1 MNDLE
6 DLVEQVL
13 LWLRILYK
21 FGSQTIHRPSK
32 RNLGGSFYKQKK
44 SLGIMTRAVTIA
56 ELGDQNVFTV
66 DGTNNRV
73 GIGSTQPTVKLDVGG
88 VVVATAF
95 TGDGTGLTGVA
106 STDNIITGTAATFTG
121 GVTVSGGTTISGAS
135 NVNVTGVI
143 TATKF
148 VGDGSE
154 LTGVSGFATALSSDT
169 TSILS
174 SIFKTPRTLTVGTG
188 VSVTVA
194 SDTASGNIAFMR
206 EKDIHVGAG
215 STFHVGSG
223 TTLITNVLTI
233 F

>member
-1 MNDLE
+1 
-6 DLVEQVL
+6 
-13 LWLRILYK
+13 
-21 FGSQTIHRPSK
+21 
-32 RNLGGSFYKQKK
+32 
-44 SLGIMTRAVTIA
+44 MTRAVTLA
-56 ELGDQNVFTV
+56 SLADQNVFTA
-66 DGTNNRV
+66 DSANDRV
-73 GIGSTQPTVKLDVGG
+73 GIGSTIPSTKLDVDGT
-88 VVVATAF
+88 VTATAF
-95 TGDGTGLTGVA
+95 VGSGTGLTGVA

-169 TSILS
+169 TSILNKF
-174 SIFKTPRTLTVGTG
+174 FKTPREVVTGTG
-188 VSVTVA
+188 VSITIE
-194 SDTASGNIAFMR
+194 SDAASGNIAFIR
-206 EKDIHVGAG
+206 EGAIHVGAG

-223 TTLITNVLTI
+223 TTLLTNVLTI

>member
-1 MNDLE
+1 
-6 DLVEQVL
+6 
-13 LWLRILYK
+13 
-21 FGSQTIHRPSK
+21 
-32 RNLGGSFYKQKK
+32 
-44 SLGIMTRAVTIA
+44 MTRAVTIA
-56 ELGDQNVFTV
+56 ELGDQSVFTV
-66 DGTNNRV
+66 DGNNNRV
-73 GIGSTQPTVKLDVGG
+73 GIGSTLPTTKLDVDGT
-88 VVVATAF
+88 VTATAF
-95 TGDGTGLTGVA
+95 VGSGTGLTGVA

-121 GVTVSGGTTISGAS
+121 GVTVSGAS

-169 TSILS
+169 TSILNKF
-174 SIFKTPRTLTVGTG
+174 FKTPSEVVTGTG
-188 VSVTVA
+188 VSITVE
-194 SDTASGNIAFMR
+194 SDAASGNIAFMR

>member
-1 MNDLE
+1 
-6 DLVEQVL
+6 
-13 LWLRILYK
+13 
-21 FGSQTIHRPSK
+21 
-32 RNLGGSFYKQKK
+32 
-44 SLGIMTRAVTIA
+44 MTRAVTIA
-56 ELGDQNVFTV
+56 ELGDQSVFTV
-66 DGTNNRV
+66 DGNNNRV
-73 GIGSTQPTVKLDVGG
+73 GIGSTLPTTKLDVDGT
-88 VVVATAF
+88 VTATAF
-95 TGDGTGLTGVA
+95 VGSGTGLTGVA

-121 GVTVSGGTTISGAS
+121 GVTVSGAS

-206 EKDIHVGAG
+206 NSRVHVATGA
-215 STFHVGSG
+215 TFHVGSG
-223 TTLITNVLTI
+223 TTLLTNVLNI